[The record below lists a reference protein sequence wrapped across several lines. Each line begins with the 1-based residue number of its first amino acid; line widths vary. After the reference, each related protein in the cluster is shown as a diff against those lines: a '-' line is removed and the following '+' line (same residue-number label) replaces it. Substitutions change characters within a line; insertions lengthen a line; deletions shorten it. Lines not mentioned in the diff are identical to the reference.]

1 MIVLRESIKGN
12 KGTIMQRIKTIMQR
26 IKTIMKRI
34 RIITDNCESDGYI
47 EKESSVVRT
56 GN

>member
-1 MIVLRESIKGN
+1 
-12 KGTIMQRIKTIMQR
+12 MQRIKTIMQR